1 MPTSR
6 RNEVTVLEHVQQH
19 FVDTLVV
26 AASAYTNAGA
36 PLGVK
41 GLIWTEYSI
50 NFLSKQGVKRESE
63 KNPLD
68 RSQGIQ

>member
-1 MPTSR
+1 MSR
-6 RNEVTVLEHVQQH
+6 RNEVTVLECVQQH

-50 NFLSKQGVKRESE
+50 NFLSKREVKGSEEES
-63 KNPLD
+63 
-68 RSQGIQ
+68 S